1 MCLKYKKSYTELY
14 CSPLITANEMMF
26 GGFPAG
32 YQEADG

>member
-14 CSPLITANEMMF
+14 CSPLIAANEMMF